1 MRIVCIGGGPAGL
14 YLALLMKNAE
24 RSFGPSGPRHE
35 ITVIERNRPDDT
47 FGFGVVFS
55 DQTLSHLRAA
65 DAPSHDAIAAAFSHW
80 DDIAIHYRDEVI
92 TSTGHGFAG
101 LSRQVLLEILQR
113 RCAEVGVELRFQSE
127 VHPDEIERYRQ
138 SADLLIGSDGINSLV
153 RARYA
158 AHFRPEIDLR
168 PNRFVWLGTSFPF
181 PAFTFYFIRNQHG
194 LWRVHAYRYAQDLD
208 RSGACS
214 TFIVEA
220 TDQTFRRAGL
230 DPQDEDATLRY
241 CEELCAKKLAGHR
254 LLKNRSLWRQ
264 FPTVACGTFAHD
276 NVVLLGDAAH
286 TAHFSIGSGTKLA
299 LEDAIALR
307 DALCEHQGPENLGA
321 ALKAY
326 DTSRRPAVE
335 SLQRAAQTSLA
346 WFEDTERYMNEEP
359 LRFAFSLLTRS
370 LRLNHENLR
379 VRDPALV
386 EKVDRMVAEEASR
399 QSGVKVPL
407 VQTEPGLPPRPPPP
421 PPPPPPMFTPFRLRD
436 LVLENRVVVSPMC
449 QYMAQDGT
457 VNDWHLVHLGSRALG
472 GAGLLITEMTDISRE
487 GRITPGCAGLYLDE
501 HVPAWRRIVEFV
513 HKHSRAKIGV
523 QLAHAGRKGATCLLW
538 EGDHEPLPA
547 EKGWPLVAPSALP
560 FRSYSQVP
568 REMTRPDMDQ
578 VTADF
583 VRATDYAIAAGFD
596 LLELHLAHGY
606 LLSTFIS
613 PLTNLRTD
621 EYGGLLENRL
631 RFPLEVLRA
640 VRARWPAERPM
651 TVRISAHDWAPG
663 GLTPDDAVEVARAL
677 KREGVDAIDV
687 SSGQT
692 VAEAKPRYGRLYQTP
707 FAERVRLEVGI
718 HTMAVGNI
726 SSYSDVNSIIAAG
739 RADLALLARAHLFD
753 PYWTRHAAAEQEWE
767 LDWPPPYR
775 SVRRYRPR
783 FK

>member
-1 MRIVCIGGGPAGL
+1 MHIVCIGGGPAGL
-14 YLALLMKNAE
+14 YLALLMKKADPQ
-24 RSFGPSGPRHE
+24 SV

-55 DQTLSHLRAA
+55 DQTLSHLREA

-80 DDIAIHYRDEVI
+80 DDIAIHYRDQVI

-101 LSRQVLLEILQR
+101 LSRQVLLDILQR
-113 RCAEVGVELRFQSE
+113 RCREVGVDLRFQSE
-127 VHPDEIERYRQ
+127 VRPEELEHHRK
-138 SADLLIGSDGINSLV
+138 SADLVVGCDGINSLV
-153 RARYA
+153 RSRYA
-158 AHFRPEIDLR
+158 AAFRPEVDLR

-181 PAFTFYFIRNQHG
+181 PAFTFYFIKNEHG
-194 LWRVHAYRYAQDLD
+194 LWRVHAYRYAQEPDAGGS
-208 RSGACS
+208 RA
-214 TFIVEA
+214 TFIVEC
-220 TDQTFRRAGL
+220 TDETFRRAGL
-230 DPQDEDATLRY
+230 DPQDEDATIAY
-241 CEELCAKKLAGHR
+241 CERLCRRELAGHR

-264 FPTVACGTFAHD
+264 FPTVACGSFFHD

-299 LEDAIALR
+299 LEDAIGLHETLLANPGDLR
-307 DALCEHQGPENLGA
+307 A
-321 ALKAY
+321 ALAAY

-346 WFEDTERYMNEEP
+346 WFEDTERYLNEEP

-379 VRDPALV
+379 MRDPALV
-386 EKVDRMVAEEASR
+386 EKVNRLVADEASV
-399 QSGVKVPL
+399 QSGVAVPKDP
-407 VQTEPGLPPRPPPP
+407 V
-421 PPPPPPMFTPFRLRD
+421 PPPMFTPFKLRD
-436 LVLENRVVVSPMC
+436 LVLDNRVVVSPMC
-449 QYMAQDGT
+449 QYMAEDGT

-472 GAGLLITEMTDISRE
+472 GAGLLITEMTDVSRE
-487 GRITPGCAGLYLDE
+487 ARITPGCAGLYLPE
-501 HVPAWRRIVEFV
+501 HVPAWRRIVDFV
-513 HKHSRAKIGV
+513 HEQSRAKIGV
-523 QLAHAGRKGATCLLW
+523 QLAHAGRKGSTCLLW

-547 EKGWPLVAPSALP
+547 EESWPLLAPSPLP
-560 FRSYSQVP
+560 YRGSSQTP
-568 REMTRPDMDQ
+568 REMDRKDMD
-578 VTADF
+578 VITADF
-583 VRATDYAIAAGFD
+583 VRATEYAIEAGFD

-613 PLTNLRTD
+613 PLTNRRTD
-621 EYGGLLENRL
+621 EYGGPLVNRL

-640 VRARWPAERPM
+640 VRRTWPAEKPM

-663 GLTPDDAVEVARAL
+663 GLLPDDAVAVARVL
-677 KREGVDAIDV
+677 KQEGIDAIDV

-692 VAEAKPRYGRLYQTP
+692 VAEAKPRYGRLYMTP

-718 HTMAVGNI
+718 ATMAVGNI
-726 SSYSDVNSIIAAG
+726 SSFSDVNSIIAAG

-753 PYWTRHAAAEQEWE
+753 PYWTRHAAAEQDFEIE
-767 LDWPPPYR
+767 WPPPYR
-775 SVRRYRPR
+775 SLRRYRPK